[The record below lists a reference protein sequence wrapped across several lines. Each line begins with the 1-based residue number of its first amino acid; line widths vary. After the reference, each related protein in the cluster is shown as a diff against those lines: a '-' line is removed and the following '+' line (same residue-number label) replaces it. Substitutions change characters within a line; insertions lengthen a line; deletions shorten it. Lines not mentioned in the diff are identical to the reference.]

1 MTELFIENNQNI
13 LDITEQTEELVK
25 TVCEKALSS
34 EGWDFDA
41 QISITFTNN
50 KDIRIINKEHRAIDR
65 HTDVLSF
72 PMLVFDEN
80 LEIIDAEYDGDFVVL
95 GDIVI
100 STEQALLQAEE
111 YGHSIKR
118 ELAFLVAHSMLHL
131 LGYDH
136 ELGEEQEK
144 IMFSKQKNI
153 LEELNITR
161 EN

>member
-1 MTELFIENNQNI
+1 MTELFIENNQDI
-13 LDITEQTEELVK
+13 LDITEETEELIK
-25 TVCEKALSS
+25 TVCEKALDS

-50 KDIRIINKEHRAIDR
+50 ENIKKINATHRNIDH

-72 PMLVFDEN
+72 PMLEFDEDM
-80 LEIIDAEYDGDFVVL
+80 EIIDAEYDGNFVVL

-100 STEQALLQAEE
+100 STEQALTQAEE

>member
-25 TVCEKALSS
+25 TVCEKALAS

-50 KDIRIINKEHRAIDR
+50 KDIRIINKEHRGIDR